1 MSSES
6 DVFGLEVERALG
18 AAAESPAPNS
28 LRQRVLTEPETA
40 PAEPGDHAPMDRP
53 DRHH

>member
-28 LRQRVLTEPETA
+28 LRQRVLTERQKAPPEA
-40 PAEPGDHAPMDRP
+40 GDHAPADRP
-53 DRHH
+53 NPAH